1 MNPSNPVDDWLSW
14 LRIDRGRSDNTIAT
28 YARTMRT
35 LTAAVPDL
43 AAATPEQVEAWFR
56 SRASDEDGRP
66 RPHSSRNNELAA
78 VRSFYK
84 WMLRF
89 DRIDRDPTRRLDVLR
104 EQKRTSRF
112 VGQADL
118 DLLLR
123 ELPAE
128 LRRAVALGAYG
139 GLRVSEAAALRWDDV
154 DTDHRRMIVRGKGDA
169 ERPVGLSTRL
179 LDVIL
184 PEVPGAFVVTGRPEG
199 HSAHYLQMKVNDAM
213 RRHGVTL
220 TFHAL
225 RHRFGFMAA
234 ADGVP
239 TTSIARAMGHASIQT
254 TMGYVG
260 AVDSD
265 LDRIATAVAR

>member
-1 MNPSNPVDDWLSW
+1 MTLVDAWLEW
-14 LRIDRGRSDNTIAT
+14 LATDRGRQPNTIQT
-28 YARTMRT
+28 YARTLRT
-35 LTAAVPDL
+35 LTAFEFDL
-43 AAATPEQVEAWFR
+43 QTATPEQLETWWK
-56 SRASDEDGRP
+56 SRATDAHGNP

-84 WMLRF
+84 WMYRF
-89 DRIDRDPTRRLDVLR
+89 DHVARDPTRRLDVLR
-104 EQKRTSRF
+104 VQKRTSKF

-118 DLLLR
+118 DRLLR
-123 ELPAE
+123 KLPPD

-139 GLRVSEAAALRWDDV
+139 GLRVSEAAALDWDHIDIPM
-154 DTDHRRMIVRGKGDA
+154 RRMIVLGKGND

-179 LDVIL
+179 LNVLL
-184 PEVPGAFVVTGRPEG
+184 PEIPDGNVVTGKPDPY
-199 HSAHYLQMKVNDAM
+199 SAHYLQLKVNQAM
-213 RRHGVTL
+213 KRNGVTL

-225 RHRFGFMAA
+225 RHRFGFIAA

-239 TTSIARAMGHASIQT
+239 TTSIAKAMGHASIQT

-265 LDRIATAVAR
+265 LDRIATAVSR

>member
-1 MNPSNPVDDWLSW
+1 MTEVDEWLEW
-14 LRIDRGRSDNTIAT
+14 LATDRGRQPNTVAT

-35 LTAAVPDL
+35 LTAFGFDL
-43 AAATPEQVEAWFR
+43 AAATPEQIEQWWK
-56 SRASDEDGRP
+56 SRATDAHGNP

-84 WMLRF
+84 WMYRF

-104 EQKRTSRF
+104 AQKRTSKF

-118 DLLLR
+118 DRLLR
-123 ELPAE
+123 KLPAD

-139 GLRVSEAAALRWDDV
+139 GLRVSEAAALDWDHINV
-154 DTDHRRMIVRGKGDA
+154 EMRRMMVVGKGND
-169 ERPVGLSTRL
+169 ERPVGISTRL
-179 LDVIL
+179 LDVLL
-184 PEVPGAFVVTGRPEG
+184 PEKPGCNVVTGKPEAYSG
-199 HSAHYLQMKVNDAM
+199 HYLQLKVNQAM
-213 RRHGVTL
+213 KRNGVTES
-220 TFHAL
+220 FHAL
-225 RHRFGFMAA
+225 RHRFGFIAA

-239 TTSIARAMGHASIQT
+239 TTSIAKAMGHASIQT

-265 LDRIATAVAR
+265 LDRIATAVSR